1 MTADPVSGA
10 RPHVVVV
17 DDRPD
22 RRRVLTATLRSGG
35 FEDVDVSEVDGAA
48 VALAVIRG
56 RAVDAVLVEIS
67 VPGSIG
73 LITAMRRH
81 VPDLVILVC
90 SFQTDPV
97 TRGRAIDAGATE
109 YLAKPIGSRQLQRA
123 ILGGSP
129 APAAVTTT

>member
-1 MTADPVSGA
+1 MSDDQPSGGHA
-10 RPHVVVV
+10 HVVVV

-48 VALAVIRG
+48 LALAVVRG
-56 RAVDAVLVEIS
+56 RPVDAVLIEIS

-81 VPDLVILVC
+81 QPELVILVC

-97 TRGRAIDAGATE
+97 TRGRAMDAGATD

-123 ILGGSP
+123 VLGG
-129 APAAVTTT
+129 APSTSAVGSS